1 MFYSLDSAYKL
12 AINNGSIQVT
22 NGGIQ
27 ANGLGNTARIELQ
40 DTQVG
45 GAIIIINPQYG
56 FGRPGIQTNGN
67 FPIIFAPNSQERMI
81 LTSGGNLGVGVV
93 SPTEKLEVSGKTKTT
108 NFQITSGATDGYIL
122 KSDTNGN
129 ASWTNPNTIL
139 PPTLNYGLFAQTG
152 DSVAVSA
159 TTVETT
165 IIDGGVGSLS
175 VPINGF
181 NIGDSFK
188 IVIGGIFSN
197 ANAETIRLR
206 VKSGLVDLS
215 DSGVQ
220 SLSAHA
226 DDIFKLEITFT
237 VRGIGGV
244 GVASIISLGSF
255 QTIKKNSADIT
266 GFGFELNN
274 NTTFDTTISNTLDI
288 TVEWG
293 SNNVNNSIKSQTLIL
308 NKIY

>member
-1 MFYSLDSAYKL
+1 M
-12 AINNGSIQVT
+12 GVT
-22 NGGIQ
+22 IFKNDFEINGGTLRIGLLGTGSTVNTLGIDS
-27 ANGLGNTARIELQ
+27 NG
-40 DTQVG
+40 
-45 GAIIIINPQYG
+45 
-56 FGRPGIQTNGN
+56 F
-67 FPIIFAPNSQERMI
+67 
-81 LTSGGNLGVGVV
+81 VV
-93 SPTEKLEVSGKTKTT
+93 S
-108 NFQITSGATDGYIL
+108 
-122 KSDTNGN
+122 
-129 ASWTNPNTIL
+129 ASTF

-175 VPINGF
+175 VPVNGF

-188 IVIGGIFSN
+188 VAMGGIFSN
-197 ANAETIRLR
+197 ANNETIRLR
-206 VKSGLVDLS
+206 VKSGSVDLA

-220 SLSAHA
+220 TLSTHA
-226 DDIFKLEITFT
+226 NDIFKLEITFT
-237 VRGIGGV
+237 IRNIGGP
-244 GVASIISLGSF
+244 GTASLISFGSF
-255 QTIKKNSADIT
+255 QTIKKNSADIN

-293 SNNVNNSIKSQTLIL
+293 SNNASNSIKSQTLVL